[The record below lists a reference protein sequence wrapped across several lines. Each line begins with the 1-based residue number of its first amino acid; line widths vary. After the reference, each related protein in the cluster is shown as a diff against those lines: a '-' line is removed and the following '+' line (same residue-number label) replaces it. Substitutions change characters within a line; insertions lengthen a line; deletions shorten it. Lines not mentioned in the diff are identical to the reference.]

1 MNRGRLGTVVVVV
14 ASVALVLLVTA
25 DLLRPSPAPPTRVA
39 TALVRK
45 GTVRVVARAAGTLVP
60 VNQQNA
66 SFRQAGQLVEV
77 DVRVGDHVQAGQVLA
92 RIDPGPLQDAL
103 RQAQARL
110 QQDQSTLDNT
120 VNGNAV
126 QTARHNLDAAQTQLQ
141 HTVAETT
148 LAVQEDAATVLQ
160 DQRFLANDQTTLRR
174 DQAVLARDQSNLN
187 RDQAHMASDLNA
199 LQQDQ
204 ARLASANAQLAGD
217 QGQLARDQG
226 QQQKDQGQLQ
236 HDQQSQQHDCSVAP
250 SGPACAADRQHV
262 SQDNARVNQDQN
274 QINQD
279 QDRVSQDQR
288 EVALVQGQVSQDN
301 ARLQAD
307 QASLSVDTPRVVQD
321 QTLVAQD
328 VQKVQQDQGKLL
340 SDQEKASAD
349 QVGGPKEV
357 AAAQAQVTAA
367 RDALTQQTTNR
378 ATTIA
383 GEQAVVAGDD
393 AAVNNAGQNLSETV
407 LTAPSDGT
415 VASVNGAVGESVT
428 ANGGVTT
435 PQAPGSVAP
444 QPNPSGAGTAPAGG
458 IPPAS
463 GGPATASAF
472 VVLSDVQSLQVVA
485 MIGEHDAARMEPSQS
500 ATVSV
505 DALPGVRLPAAVL
518 AVGPNGTVLQNVT
531 NYLATLVLQQGD
543 HRLKAGMTASAQVV
557 VTELHDVLQIPNA
570 AIEHLGGATYV
581 TVVGSD
587 GTERRTAIQTGQA
600 GDTTTEITAGLRAGD
615 RVLLPQPPPPAQGD
629 LAYAGA

>member
-1 MNRGRLGTVVVVV
+1 MKRGRIGTILVTV
-14 ASVALVLLVTA
+14 AAVALVLLVTA
-25 DLLRPSPAPPTRVA
+25 DLLRPSPAPATRVA

-45 GTVRVVARAAGTLVP
+45 GTVRVVARATGTLVP

-66 SFRQAGQLVEV
+66 NFRQPGQLVEV
-77 DVRVGDHVQAGQVLA
+77 DAKVGDRVQAGQVLA

-110 QQDQSTLDNT
+110 QQDQATLDNT
-120 VNGNAV
+120 VSGNAV
-126 QTARHNLDAAQTQLQ
+126 PTARHNLDAAQIQLQ
-141 HTVAETT
+141 HIVAETT

-160 DQRFLANDQTTLRR
+160 DQRFFAADQVTQRR
-174 DQAVLARDQSNLN
+174 DQAVLGRDQSNLN
-187 RDQAHMASDLNA
+187 RDQAHMNSDLGA

-236 HDQQSQQHDCSVAP
+236 HDQQQQQHDCSVAP
-250 SGPACAADRQHV
+250 GGPACAADKRNV
-262 SQDNARVNQDQN
+262 SQDNARANQDQN
-274 QINQD
+274 QVNQD

-288 EVALVQGQVSQDN
+288 VVALVQGQVSQDN

-307 QASLSVDTPRVVQD
+307 QAALSVDTPRVVQD

-349 QVGGPKEV
+349 QVGGPKQV

-367 RDALTQQTTNR
+367 RDALAQQTTNR

-383 GEQAVVAGDD
+383 GEQAVVAGDQ
-393 AAVNNAGQNLSETV
+393 AAVNNASQNLSETV

-435 PQAPGSVAP
+435 PQAPGSGAP
-444 QPNPSGAGTAPAGG
+444 QPNPGGGTAAGG
-458 IPPAS
+458 IVPVTGA
-463 GGPATASAF
+463 GPSASAF
-472 VVLSDVQSLQVVA
+472 IVLSNVQSLQVVA
-485 MIGEHDAARMEPSQS
+485 MVGEHDAARMEPSQA

-518 AVGPNGTVLQNVT
+518 AVGPNAAVLQNVT
-531 NYLATLVLQQGD
+531 NFLATLVLQQGD
-543 HRLKAGMTASAQVV
+543 RRLKAGMTASADVV
-557 VTELHDVLQIPNA
+557 VTELHDVLQIPNS
-570 AIEHLGGATYV
+570 AIERAGGASYV
-581 TVVGSD
+581 TVVLPD